1 MMKHS
6 FSPPPYSDGP
16 SQESQAPTPNDIVI
30 AVMGI
35 TGAGKTTFIQ
45 HFCRQDL
52 NVGHG
57 LQSCTSKVEVVP
69 CVMPN
74 GKKIFLIDTPGFDDT
89 YRPDTDILREIA
101 DWLAQAYQFHVRL
114 TGIIYLHRITDVR
127 IGGSGMKNLRMFR
140 KLCGERGLG
149 SVVLATTMWSLC
161 PAVDACRR
169 EDQLVHQ
176 NDLWKY
182 LVGHGARVFRQDDD
196 AVSGQQIINYLIN
209 RAQPVTLDIQREM
222 VDQGLKLGETSA
234 GREVQE
240 ELEKLQQKHKKEMC
254 EIRQEME
261 EAIREKDEER
271 QEELR
276 EYRAQVDRQMT
287 QAAEQTR
294 QLEASREQLRRE
306 MKEQHSREIEQLR
319 NEVTRRQQELER
331 TSKENNDRYRE
342 LQKELKDYKDKVD
355 RSEMKEGFYF
365 EHMRTCPS
373 CSTGHLYNDQLPSTT
388 FCYRCNRSF

>member
-1 MMKHS
+1 MMEHS
-6 FSPPPYSDGP
+6 LDPPSYPGEPVQD
-16 SQESQAPTPNDIVI
+16 SQAPTPKDIVI

-57 LQSCTSKVEVVP
+57 LQSCTSKVEIAP
-69 CVMPN
+69 CIMPN

-89 YRPDTDILREIA
+89 YRSDSEILREVA
-101 DWLAQAYQFHVRL
+101 DWLIQAYQFQVRL

-127 IGGSGMKNLRMFR
+127 IGGSGMKNLRLFR

-161 PAVDACRR
+161 PPDDARRR
-169 EDQLVHQ
+169 EDQLVNQ
-176 NDLWKY
+176 NDLWKF
-182 LVGHGARVFRQDDD
+182 LVGQGARVFRQDNG
-196 AVSGQQIINYLIN
+196 AVSGQQIIDYLIN

-222 VDQGLKLGETSA
+222 VDQGLKLAETGA

-240 ELEKLQQKHKKEMC
+240 ELEKLKKKHDQEMR

-261 EAIREKDEER
+261 EAIREKDVER
-271 QEELR
+271 QEDLR
-276 EYRAQVDRQMT
+276 EYRAQIDRQMR
-287 QAAEQTR
+287 QAAEQAK

-306 MKEQHSREIEQLR
+306 MKEQHAQEMNQLR
-319 NEVTRRQQELER
+319 NEVTKRQEELER
-331 TSKENNDRYRE
+331 TSKDNKERYNE
-342 LQKELKDYKDKVD
+342 LQKELRDYKAKVN
-355 RSEMKEGFYF
+355 RFEMKEGFYY
-365 EHMRTCPS
+365 EHKRT
-373 CSTGHLYNDQLPSTT
+373 
-388 FCYRCNRSF
+388 CYRCGTGWLYNAVPSVQYCAVCRKNF